1 MAVPLFALLALC
13 VDVFTVMFIGAVQ
26 LSPSFINNPF
36 IALWAGGL
44 IRTAL
49 LLFLSFSYSGSPAW
63 MRGIEGVQTA
73 VVHGLLYPVYISF
86 LWACGRSTVELVW
99 GWHTWQGVRCAS
111 IHLTL
116 TLWYRSFGTGSQMC
130 DFFYFQE
137 NQCREQH
144 FCSNIYF
151 FFCILRDFYVID

>member
-63 MRGIEGVQTA
+63 MRGIDGVQTA

-116 TLWYRSFGTGSQMC
+116 TLCIVHLGLGVKCVT
-130 DFFYFQE
+130 FFIFRKINVGITFLFKYIFFLLYFE
-137 NQCREQH
+137 RFLC
-144 FCSNIYF
+144 Y
-151 FFCILRDFYVID
+151 